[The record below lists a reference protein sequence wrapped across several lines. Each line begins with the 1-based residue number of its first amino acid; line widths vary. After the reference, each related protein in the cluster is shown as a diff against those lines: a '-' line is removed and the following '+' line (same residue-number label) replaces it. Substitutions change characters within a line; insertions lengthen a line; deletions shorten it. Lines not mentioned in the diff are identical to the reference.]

1 MALKVRSKFSAVA
14 KNGTRFNFRIM
25 DMPEN
30 LLKTVAHLYVEYFVK
45 QESTFKASGV
55 PKSAEALE
63 EWIEFLSKMDDD
75 GSFYITICCFDNN
88 DDEHIEVLGASMM
101 ALTKKGEPEPEL
113 VFETPQLKKLVEMFK
128 GLNDYYNE
136 EKEFGLDRYFS
147 DRGLFVCPQYRGLG
161 IAQEFLRTRRMICK
175 EHGIPINGAWMTS
188 YGTQKAAERDG
199 WETVCEFKFEE
210 FEKKYGVTF
219 DKEPPSSKFMIAR
232 IN

>member
-1 MALKVRSKFSAVA
+1 MSLKVWSKFSAVA
-14 KNGTRFNFRIM
+14 KNGTKFRFRIM

-30 LLKTVAHLYVEYFVK
+30 LFGTVVQLYVEYFVK

-55 PKSAEALE
+55 PKSAESLE
-63 EWIEFLSKMDDD
+63 ECSAFLSKIVEDN
-75 GSFYITICCFDNN
+75 SFHITICCFDND
-88 DDEHIEVLGASMM
+88 DDEHIEVIGASLM

-113 VFETPQLKKLVEMFK
+113 VFETPPLKKLVEMFK
-128 GLNDYYNE
+128 GLADYYNE
-136 EKEFGLDRYFS
+136 EKEFGLDRFYS
-147 DRGLFVCPQYRGLG
+147 DRGLFVCPKYRGLG
-161 IAQEFLRTRRMICK
+161 IAQEFLKTRRMICK
-175 EHGIPINGAWMTS
+175 EQEISINGAWMTS

-199 WETVCEFKFEE
+199 WETVCEIQYDE